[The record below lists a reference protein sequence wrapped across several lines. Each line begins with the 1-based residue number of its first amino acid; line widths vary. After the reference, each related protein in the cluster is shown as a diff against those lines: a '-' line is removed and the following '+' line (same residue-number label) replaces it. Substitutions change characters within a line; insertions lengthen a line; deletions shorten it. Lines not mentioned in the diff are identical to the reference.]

1 MYRSDGSYS
10 TVSSSLHNELHSPVV
25 WDVSNVHSY
34 VSTGMSFEDL
44 LIADRYQAEC
54 SDTSEALD
62 MIGKELDSYCHF
74 VKSSAL
80 LFS

>member
-1 MYRSDGSYS
+1 MLKAKVLFELVYRSDGSDS
-10 TVSSSLHNELHSPVV
+10 AVSSSLHADLRSPVV

-44 LIADRYQAEC
+44 LTANHYQAEC

-62 MIGKELDSYCHF
+62 MISKEPDS
-74 VKSSAL
+74 
-80 LFS
+80 